1 MYYNTFQDD
10 VSLHGGVPKM
20 YSSMKNKVFKDWEIA
35 PWELRIY
42 KDRKLGEGSWAEVY
56 LAKWKETYVVAKVM
70 KPTPKNYLYL
80 REFDNMTKMHH
91 PNIVQ
96 LFGYVEDP
104 FIIVMEYFPNKDLSS
119 NQNLNKKQKIAIA
132 CDILKGLN
140 YMHTRKPDTLIHRD
154 IKPSNI
160 MLTNS
165 RIAKIV
171 DFGLSKLS
179 ETNHFVSSHDKE
191 LNLLDN
197 ESGHTSYVG
206 SLRYMAPEVE
216 NTHYT
221 TKIDIYSTGILLY
234 ELFEG
239 KLHLRDTPLRFF
251 WTPKKFKELIAQM
264 TNKNPDCRPTAKE
277 CLIYFN

>member
-1 MYYNTFQDD
+1 MFCDTWTDD
-10 VSLHGGVPKM
+10 VSLHGGVPKV
-20 YSSMKNKVFKDWEIA
+20 YASMKNKKFKDWEIP
-35 PWELRIY
+35 PWELRVY

-70 KPTPKNYLYL
+70 KPTPKNFLYL

-96 LFGYVEDP
+96 LFGYVEEP

-119 NQNLNKKQKIAIA
+119 NSNLNKKQKYSISA
-132 CDILKGLN
+132 DILKGLN

-165 RIAKIV
+165 KTAKIV

-179 ETNHFVSSHDKE
+179 ETNTFVSSHDKD

-197 ESGHTSYVG
+197 NSGHTSRVG
-206 SLRYMAPEVE
+206 SMRYMAPEVE

-239 KLHLRDTPLRFF
+239 KLYKKDTDLKFY
-251 WTPKKFKELIAQM
+251 WTPRSLRLLITKM
-264 TNKNPDCRPTAKE
+264 TDKNPDSRPTAKE
-277 CLIYFN
+277 CLNYFN